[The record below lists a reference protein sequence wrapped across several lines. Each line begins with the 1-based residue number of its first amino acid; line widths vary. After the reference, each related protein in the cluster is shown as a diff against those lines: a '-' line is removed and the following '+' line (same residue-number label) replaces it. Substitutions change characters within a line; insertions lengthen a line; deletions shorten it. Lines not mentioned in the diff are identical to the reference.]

1 LVTDKRT
8 DSLVTALNTLIQDPN
23 KRTAMGTLAS
33 SRAQSL
39 FSVDRMINA
48 HIALY
53 KSIVK

>member
-1 LVTDKRT
+1 
-8 DSLVTALNTLIQDPN
+8 
-23 KRTAMGTLAS
+23 LAA

>member
-1 LVTDKRT
+1 LILDTHKR
-8 DSLVTALNTLIQDPN
+8 A
-23 KRTAMGTLAS
+23 AMSTLAV

-53 KSIVK
+53 RSIVK

>member
-1 LVTDKRT
+1 V
-8 DSLVTALNTLIQDPN
+8 NTLILDTQ
-23 KRTAMGTLAS
+23 KHTAMSTLAA

-48 HIALY
+48 HVDLY

>member
-1 LVTDKRT
+1 VTNKNSGSIVLALETLLLDKQKRT
-8 DSLVTALNTLIQDPN
+8 E
-23 KRTAMGTLAS
+23 MGTLAIA
-33 SRAQSL
+33 RANAL